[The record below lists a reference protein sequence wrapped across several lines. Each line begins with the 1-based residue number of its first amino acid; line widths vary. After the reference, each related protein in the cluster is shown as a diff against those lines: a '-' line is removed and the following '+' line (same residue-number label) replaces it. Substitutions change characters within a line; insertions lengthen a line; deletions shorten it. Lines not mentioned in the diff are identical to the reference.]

1 VKIQFSKL
9 LAPLTRMQDW
19 VPKRLIATGLVF
31 SLLGLATFSV
41 ACKRNRKIEIV
52 SRTQVSGSVN
62 NAAFKGTIT
71 ATINVG
77 RGGHSSC
84 AYEQLP
90 PLFSPATIGTHA

>member
-1 VKIQFSKL
+1 MKIHFSKL
-9 LAPLTRMQDW
+9 FKSLTRIHDGI
-19 VPKRLIATGLVF
+19 PKRLIATGLVF
-31 SLLGLATFSV
+31 TGLAMLWV
-41 ACKRNRKIEIV
+41 ACKRNSKIEIV
-52 SRTQVSGSVN
+52 SRTSVSGSVN
-62 NAAFKGTIT
+62 NAVFKGTIT